1 MKRLRL
7 LVLCVLGLVAAMS
20 FAPGAVAQGTVK
32 IGIVAEFTGP
42 FADYGTQIYNGIKT
56 YLKLHGDTFGGKKV
70 QFVVKDTT
78 GAQPELAKRLAAD
91 AVTLDKVD
99 LLAGFGLTPN
109 ALATTAIATE
119 AKKPMVIMN
128 AATSIITKQSP
139 YAVRFS
145 HTLPQD
151 TQPMATWALKNGI
164 KRAFVLVSDYGPGKD
179 AEAQFVKD
187 FQAGGGEIVG
197 TVRTPLQNPEFA
209 PFIQRAKDANP
220 QAIFVFLPPGSQT
233 IAFIKGY
240 EERGLK
246 QAGIKIIATGDLTDD
261 GVLEAMGDATLGL
274 ITSFH
279 YSYAHDSPE
288 NKAFV
293 KAYAEVNGTKMR
305 PNFMACAGYDGM
317 AAIAQA
323 LEKTK
328 GSTDPDALMAAFKG
342 MRIASPRG
350 PIMIDPETRDI
361 VQTVY
366 IRRVE
371 KVNGQLVNVEFDKFE
386 NVKDPGK

>member
-1 MKRLRL
+1 MKRRTWIALAL
-7 LVLCVLGLVAAMS
+7 ALPALALG
-20 FAPGAVAQGTVK
+20 APAQAQSTVK
-32 IGIVAEFTGP
+32 IGLIAEFTGP

-56 YLKLHGDTFGGKKV
+56 YIKLHGDTFGGKKV
-70 QFVVKDTT
+70 EFVVKDTT
-78 GAQPELAKRLAAD
+78 GASPELAKRLAQD
-91 AVTLDKVD
+91 AVNLDKVD
-99 LLAGFGLTPN
+99 ILAGFGLTPN
-109 ALATTAIATE
+109 ALAVTPVATE

-128 AATSIITKQSP
+128 AATSVIVKNSP

-151 TQPMATWALKNGI
+151 TQPMAQWALKNGI
-164 KRAFVLVSDYGPGKD
+164 KRVFVLVSDYGPGKD
-179 AEAQFVKD
+179 AEAEFVKD
-187 FQAGGGEIVG
+187 FKAGGGEIVES
-197 TVRTPLQNPEFA
+197 VRTPLANPEFA
-209 PFIQRAKDANP
+209 PFLQRAKDSNP

-261 GVLEAMGDATLGL
+261 GVLEAMGDPTVG
-274 ITSFH
+274 IVTSFH
-279 YSYAHDSPE
+279 YSFAHDSPE
-288 NKAFV
+288 NKAFI
-293 KAYAEVNGTKMR
+293 KAYTETNGTRLR

-317 AAIAQA
+317 AAIAEA
-323 LEKTK
+323 LKKT
-328 GSTDPDALMAAFKG
+328 GGATDGDKLMAAFKG
-342 MRIASPRG
+342 MQLTSPRG
-350 PIMIDPETRDI
+350 PISIDPETRDI

-371 KVNGQLVNVEFDKFE
+371 RVNGQLVNVEFDKFP